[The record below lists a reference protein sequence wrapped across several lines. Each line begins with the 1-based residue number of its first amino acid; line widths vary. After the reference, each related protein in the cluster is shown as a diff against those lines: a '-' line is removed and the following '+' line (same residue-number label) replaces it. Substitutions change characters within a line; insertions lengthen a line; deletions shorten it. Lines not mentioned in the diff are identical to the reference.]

1 MDKFFVFSCACVC
14 ATAVLAET
22 AFDAGA
28 DLRIREEIMD
38 HVPGLPGAPGA
49 MSRAKA
55 GGGKNQMRFRPRV
68 WAQFDANDQF
78 RLYARVADE
87 VRWNATPKHNRS
99 YAWPDEVVL
108 DNLWLEGRGLFGG
121 LLDFR
126 AGRQDL
132 FDGRHSVFGLDRI
145 LLDGAPYVGSR
156 SCYADM
162 LRATFHVDDESALDV
177 FALYDKA
184 RNVFRVGTHRSLHRP
199 MNAIHPGD
207 SSDMDEWGGGAT
219 WRSRL
224 SKALPYK
231 LYVVHKHNESYDHP
245 TLGRM
250 GDKQITTFGV
260 ELEPQLADEW
270 SLDLDAAKQAGRKSG
285 GGQSGGF
292 MGYGAVD
299 FHPAAANWK
308 PFARLSAYYLSGDKD
323 RTGADDGDAAWDPM
337 WARAPCDSEMMQ
349 YGTLYGLGYWSNM
362 FHPKLTLG
370 AEFGPHHAVSAGA
383 GPMFAAVQD
392 HLGHADGSGGSLYR
406 GFLSTVRYDFP
417 LLLAPKGAKGADRFE
432 AFGHLLAELF
442 NPGDY
447 FDTDKPAWFVR
458 WEVMFKF

>member
-1 MDKFFVFSCACVC
+1 MHKILMAAVGACAL
-14 ATAVLAET
+14 AGFAET
-22 AFDAGA
+22 AFDVGA
-28 DLRIREEIMD
+28 DLRVREEVMD
-38 HVPGLPGAPGA
+38 NVPGLPGAPGA

-55 GGGKNQMRFRPRV
+55 GASKNQMRFRSRV
-68 WAQFDANDQF
+68 WGKLDLDESF

-87 VRWNATPKHNRS
+87 VRWYATPKHSRS

-108 DNLWLEGRGLFGG
+108 DNLWFEGCECFGG
-121 LLDFR
+121 LMDFR
-126 AGRQDL
+126 IGRQDL
-132 FDGRHSVFGLDRI
+132 FDGRHSVFGLDRVM
-145 LLDGAPYVGSR
+145 LDGAPYVGSR

-162 LRATFHVDDESALDV
+162 IRTMFHVTEASKLDI

-184 RNVFRVGTHRSLHRP
+184 RNVFRVGTDRSRNRP

-207 SSDMDEWGGGAT
+207 SCEMDEWGGGAV
-219 WRSRL
+219 WHSRL
-224 SKALPYK
+224 HEFLPYK
-231 LYVVHKHNESYDHP
+231 LYAVHKHNEAYTHP

-250 GDKQITTFGV
+250 GDKQITTFGA
-260 ELEPQLADEW
+260 EIEPQITDQW
-270 SLDLDAAKQAGRKSG
+270 SLDFDVAKQVGRKNG
-285 GGQSGGF
+285 GGQAGGY

-299 FHPAAANWK
+299 FHPAVRAWK
-308 PFARLSAYYLSGDKD
+308 PFTRLSAYYLSGDKD

-362 FHPKLTLG
+362 FHPKWTAG
-370 AEFGPHHAVSAGA
+370 AGFGPHHAVSVST

-406 GFLSTVRYDFP
+406 GLLSAVRYDFP
-417 LLLAPKGAKGADRFE
+417 LWLAPEGAKGVDCFE
-432 AFGHLLAELF
+432 VFGHVLAELF

-458 WEVMFKF
+458 WEVTFKF